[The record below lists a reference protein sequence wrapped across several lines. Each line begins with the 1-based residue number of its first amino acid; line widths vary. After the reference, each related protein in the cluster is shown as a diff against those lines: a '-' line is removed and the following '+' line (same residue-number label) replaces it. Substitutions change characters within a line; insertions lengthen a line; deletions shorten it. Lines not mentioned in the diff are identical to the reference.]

1 MKENKFIM
9 GAFYIALGGFIA
21 KAIGAIYRVP
31 LTNVIGSY
39 GMGLYQLV
47 FPLYS
52 LLLTVSGTGVPSA
65 LSKLIAEKISLNDR
79 VNADGIFK
87 TSLALMSVIGLFL
100 SISLLAFAPLV
111 ARVQGDKN
119 ATLLYM
125 LISPSVFLV
134 SIMSVFRGY
143 FQGRMN
149 MKPTALSQ
157 IIEQIVKLLFGLFFA
172 YYFMPNVL
180 KATAGAVLSVT
191 LSEVVGTVYLLFVF
205 IKRRDVKDK
214 IKGERLSVK
223 SRVKII
229 TLQILPITLS
239 GLLLPISQLI
249 DSFLVVNLIK
259 RYAENSTALYGM
271 YSGGVN
277 SIINMPV
284 ALCYGFSA
292 TILPLMSAH
301 LIKGENALAREKQN
315 TAIELTFLLAFI
327 CSALCFIFSKS
338 IANLLF
344 YNLSTSE
351 INLISRLLKISSFSI
366 LFLSLMQTTSAILV
380 AKNLGRKSMRNLFFG
395 CVVKV
400 LLNLILLSNENIGI
414 YGASIS
420 GISCYFVAG
429 TLNLLYIIKEK
440 QSRERLIG
448 YFVKVSL
455 VSVFSAEI
463 GFIFTVLMQGILG
476 FVVGGAVAVL
486 LFGLQVLTLKLVT
499 LKPTYSRRKV

>member
-180 KATAGAVLSVT
+180 KATAGAVLSV
-191 LSEVVGTVYLLFVF
+191 
-205 IKRRDVKDK
+205 
-214 IKGERLSVK
+214 RL
-223 SRVKII
+223 
-229 TLQILPITLS
+229 
-239 GLLLPISQLI
+239 
-249 DSFLVVNLIK
+249 
-259 RYAENSTALYGM
+259 A
-271 YSGGVN
+271 
-277 SIINMPV
+277 
-284 ALCYGFSA
+284 
-292 TILPLMSAH
+292 
-301 LIKGENALAREKQN
+301 
-315 TAIELTFLLAFI
+315 
-327 CSALCFIFSKS
+327 
-338 IANLLF
+338 
-344 YNLSTSE
+344 
-351 INLISRLLKISSFSI
+351 
-366 LFLSLMQTTSAILV
+366 
-380 AKNLGRKSMRNLFFG
+380 
-395 CVVKV
+395 
-400 LLNLILLSNENIGI
+400 
-414 YGASIS
+414 
-420 GISCYFVAG
+420 
-429 TLNLLYIIKEK
+429 
-440 QSRERLIG
+440 
-448 YFVKVSL
+448 
-455 VSVFSAEI
+455 
-463 GFIFTVLMQGILG
+463 
-476 FVVGGAVAVL
+476 
-486 LFGLQVLTLKLVT
+486 
-499 LKPTYSRRKV
+499 